1 MAQETSKLPLQL
13 GIEFMVE
20 MAGITRA
27 SYQLIGCLED
37 RYLILKQEGQA
48 IQSAMINLKP
58 GTQLV
63 VRYISK
69 GTIIGFRS
77 SILVHTTVPDKLVFI
92 KYPKEFAE
100 HNVRSSPRIDCL
112 LPAKLVCSN
121 NNLAGTIIDMS
132 FSGCSWR
139 SSNITYLRKEEYG
152 FSESLKLIINFP
164 GVSEAVSIMCKYKNI
179 TQDNELM
186 CLGLEFLELVDADN
200 KILVDYLHLGFV
212 DERILMSTK

>member
-1 MAQETSKLPLQL
+1 MSKDATKLPLEL

-20 MAGITRA
+20 MAGITRT
-27 SYQLIGCLED
+27 SYQLIGSLED
-37 RYLILKQEGQA
+37 QYLILKQEGQV

-69 GTIIGFRS
+69 GKIIGFRS

-92 KYPKEFAE
+92 KYPKEFAV

-112 LPAKLVCSN
+112 LPAKLVSSN
-121 NNLAGTIIDMS
+121 KSLVGTIVDMS

-139 SSNITYLRKEEYG
+139 SSNITYQSKNEYD

-164 GVSEAVSIMCKYKNI
+164 GVSEPVSINCKYKNT

-186 CLGLEFLELVDADN
+186 CLGLEFLELGNTDN

-212 DERILMSTK
+212 DERILSSKE

>member
-1 MAQETSKLPLQL
+1 MAKEIIKLPLEL
-13 GIEFMVE
+13 GIEFRVE

-27 SYQLIGCLED
+27 GYQLIGCLENE
-37 RYLILKQEGQA
+37 YLILKQEGQV
-48 IQSAMINLKP
+48 IQSDMINLKP

-63 VRYISK
+63 VRYIYK
-69 GTIIGFRS
+69 GKVIGFRS

-92 KYPKEFAE
+92 KYPKEFAD
-100 HNVRSSPRIDCL
+100 HNVRSSPRIECL
-112 LPAKLVCSN
+112 LPAKLIYTN

-139 SSNITYLRKEEYG
+139 SSNITYQRRNEYG
-152 FSESLKLIINFP
+152 FSESLKLVINFP
-164 GVSEAVSIMCKYKNI
+164 GVSKPISITCKYKNT

-186 CLGLEFLELVDADN
+186 CLGLEFLKLDESDN

-212 DERILMSTK
+212 DERILSADE